1 MKELAAIR
9 LINWY
14 HFEQVT
20 LRFDGSCQ
28 LLGDNSSGKST
39 ILDAIQFAL
48 VGDLNQVQF
57 NKAANDKSKRSLGG
71 YVRYKLGSEVVSD
84 DNAADND
91 RERKQRFGRGACTG
105 YVMLQFAD
113 RVEPDEGF
121 ICGSVMDAS
130 DAESTH
136 VEHWGFILSRA
147 AYPDVDDVPAI
158 SANDFVLPGRDFR
171 AQIRMRPGAYPYA
184 SVKDYQEELRH
195 RLGALPHA
203 FHHLLVKALG
213 FRPIGQV
220 KQFVM
225 DYLLDPKNVD
235 TTSLQANLEH
245 YKQLEAEANA
255 AKKRLEAL
263 GNILSHGEKLLQEQR
278 TAASHRYVA
287 ARAKIEETKE
297 KLQEQARE
305 LENERRLLAHAVSRL
320 EELKPRIKE
329 REAEWERLRDTL
341 AQNATASQLR
351 ELEREIERKEGEL
364 SAAAAAAAEV
374 KRILKEQ
381 KGLLT
386 LLADGALADFRADQ
400 ARLFKS
406 DMLLGA
412 SEPPEITVRMQL
424 VAERGDFPEPRDLQ
438 VWQELCERLDDE
450 ARNIR
455 QRLASE
461 ADKLK
466 VEGRA
471 LESELK
477 ELDRGRIR
485 YTEATEALLHL
496 LRSKLRGRRE
506 ARPLCELLEIKN
518 PRWTDAIEG
527 VLGQRRLDILV
538 APEDFS
544 RALSLYEKHKHGYHL
559 PGTGEVFLGGVG
571 LVDIEKIIKRAPRI
585 ERGSLAEQADSDDE
599 LARAYA
605 DYALGDVMC
614 CESEQ
619 ELRKHNR
626 AVTDGAMLYQ
636 GYVARQI
643 PREVYKR
650 AYIGAAAR
658 IRRREEVVQRLDE
671 LHKQFTRQAAWLE
684 LLTRVVARLTE
695 SRDDLKQLPR
705 SVELARG
712 ILNLQGD
719 LNRLHKQYMSIN
731 RQEIVQLETE
741 LNELRTLIGKLR
753 ADLDQWGAQS
763 VRSEERIRAQAEGE
777 TKTKTELVG
786 LQNQLTEQLSTFF
799 IESGHQFEE
808 KFQNEQKSRPLPEIA
823 VTYDRQA
830 KIIEGRINNLKEEW
844 AALKQSYNDKYGFAG
859 STIGQSAADYEAER
873 DLWQES
879 KLPEYKD
886 RITAAKE
893 LAIQQLAED
902 IIFKLRANLVDV
914 RRQIDE
920 LNRALKDVPFGND
933 RYEFRVDVN
942 PDHRDFYQL
951 IMEAG
956 HYEQD
961 SLFGSAP
968 LRSADTQRTLR
979 DLFDRLIGGE
989 AREVKTELERRADYR
1004 EYFRYD
1010 LRIHH
1015 RDGTFSSY
1023 DRVAGDKSGGETQ
1036 TPYYIAIFASMY
1048 RLYRTHAMNK
1058 RPTCGLLLLDE
1069 AFSKMDEGRIAAT
1082 LQFARDLQLQ
1092 LVLATPKEKA
1102 PQVAP
1107 LLATCLYVHKDPDSG
1122 QPTVLRF
1129 TKEELRTYLL
1139 DSTENLDAAAS

>member
-1 MKELAAIR
+1 MKELVAIR
-9 LINWY
+9 LVNWY
-14 HFEQVT
+14 HFERVT
-20 LRFDGSCQ
+20 LRLDGSCQ

-39 ILDAIQFAL
+39 ILDAIQYAL
-48 VGDLNQVQF
+48 VGDLTQVQF
-57 NKAANDKSKRSLGG
+57 NKAANDRSKRSLGG
-71 YVRYKLGSEVVSD
+71 YVRYKLGSEVESD
-84 DNAADND
+84 DNASDEE

-105 YVMLQFAD
+105 YVLLQFAD
-113 RVEPDEGF
+113 PHEPDEGF

-136 VEHWGFILSRA
+136 VEHWEFILSPA
-147 AYPDVDDVPAI
+147 AYPDIDDVPAI
-158 SANDFVLPGRDFR
+158 SLNDFVLPGRDFR
-171 AQIRMRPGAYPYA
+171 SQLKMRPGAYAYA

-203 FHHLLVKALG
+203 FHHLMVKALG
-213 FRPIGQV
+213 FRPLGQV

-225 DYLLDPKNVD
+225 DYLLDPKNID

-245 YKQLEAEANA
+245 YKRLEAEAHA
-255 AKKRLEAL
+255 AEQRLEAL
-263 GNILSHGEKLLQEQR
+263 ASILSHGDRLLQEQR

-297 KLQEQARE
+297 QLRTQEEDLEEERRKLARAESELARLQPRIAE
-305 LENERRLLAHAVSRL
+305 LEA
-320 EELKPRIKE
+320 
-329 REAEWERLRDTL
+329 EAERLRDTL

-351 ELEREIERKEGEL
+351 ELERDIERKKGEL
-364 SAAAAAAAEV
+364 DDAEIAAREL
-374 KRILKEQ
+374 KGILKDQ
-381 KGLLT
+381 AGLLI
-386 LLADGALADFRADQ
+386 LLSDESLRDLRVDHAGMFNKDMVLGSTSPPAVMQ
-400 ARLFKS
+400 RLQGT
-406 DMLLGA
+406 M
-412 SEPPEITVRMQL
+412 
-424 VAERGDFPEPRDLQ
+424 ERGELPEPRELK
-438 VWQELCERLDDE
+438 VWQALCAQFDDE
-450 ARNIR
+450 AREVR
-455 QRLASE
+455 QRLSNKIE
-461 ADKLK
+461 ELK
-466 VEGRA
+466 AEGKT

-485 YTEATEALLHL
+485 YPESAEALLHL
-496 LRSKLRGRRE
+496 LRTKLRGRRE

-518 PRWTDAIEG
+518 PRWTNAIEG

-544 RALSLYEKHKHGYHL
+544 RALALYEKHKQGYYL
-559 PGTGEVFLGGVG
+559 PGAGEVFLGGVG
-571 LVDIEKIIKRAPRI
+571 LVDIERIIKRATRI
-585 ERGSLAEQADSDDE
+585 ERGSLAEQVDSADE

-605 DYALGDVMC
+605 DFALGDVIC

-619 ELRKHNR
+619 ELRRHSR
-626 AVTDGAMLYQ
+626 AVTDGAMFYQ

-643 PREVYKR
+643 PREIYQR
-650 AYIGAAAR
+650 AYVGAAAR
-658 IRRREEVVQRLDE
+658 VRRRDEVVRRLDKVRE
-671 LHKQFTRQAAWLE
+671 LFTQQAAWHG
-684 LLTRVVARLTE
+684 LLDKIVGRLTAARVE
-695 SRDDLKQLPR
+695 LEQLPR
-705 SVELARG
+705 HSELARS
-712 ILNLQGD
+712 IPNLRGD
-719 LNRLHKQYMSIN
+719 LQRLHKQYASIN
-731 RQEIVQLETE
+731 RREIEQLE
-741 LNELRTLIGKLR
+741 NELKTVRDSLGKAR
-753 ADLDQWGAQS
+753 DEF
-763 VRSEERIRAQAEGE
+763 SEYLQKQATAKERIDSKQNTLLAITTQLGA
-777 TKTKTELVG
+777 
-786 LQNQLTEQLSTFF
+786 LQNLLAEQLGSLL
-799 IESGHQFEE
+799 IESGPQFEE
-808 KFQNEQKSRPLPEIA
+808 KFQNERNSRPLPEIA
-823 VTYDRQA
+823 ATYERQA
-830 KIIEGRINNLKEEW
+830 KIIESRITNLQAEW
-844 AALKQSYNDKYGFAG
+844 ATLKQSYNDKYGFAG
-859 STIGQSAADYEAER
+859 SAIGDSATDYETER
-873 DLWQES
+873 DLWRES
-879 KLPEYKD
+879 RLPEYKD
-886 RITAAKE
+886 RISAAKE

-902 IIFKLRANLVDV
+902 IIFKLRANLLDV

-942 PDHRDFYQL
+942 PEHRDFYQL

-956 HYEQD
+956 HFQKD
-961 SLFGSAP
+961 SLFGSAALSSP
-968 LRSADTQRTLR
+968 ETQRTLR
-979 DLFDRLIGGE
+979 DLFDRLIRNE
-989 AREVKTELERRADYR
+989 ALEVKTELEKRADYR

-1048 RLYRTHAMNK
+1048 RLYRTHSMNK

-1129 TKEELRTYLL
+1129 TKEELREYLE
-1139 DSTENLDAAAS
+1139 DTTEGADAAAS